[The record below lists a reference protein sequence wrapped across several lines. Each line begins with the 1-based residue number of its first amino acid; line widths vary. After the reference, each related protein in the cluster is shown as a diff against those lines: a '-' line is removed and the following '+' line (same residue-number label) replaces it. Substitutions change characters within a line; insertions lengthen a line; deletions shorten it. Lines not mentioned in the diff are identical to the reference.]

1 MNKEPTTKAARSVIE
16 TEEISTFLEALF
28 GDDFTPGEL
37 EEEEQAVVNG
47 ILAYVRERFS
57 NTKYVLGLA
66 LDFTLLKQK
75 LLWGGGGECED
86 FEPNLTEK
94 KLFAAYSVIEKSG
107 NRTLNT
113 LTLARS
119 GKHSGETRNEG
130 IRRIEEKV
138 TDLFHSLDRT
148 GYPSAYVYNTGQW
161 QKHRVLLVECFKL
174 SQSGRYVI
182 TNDLIDFGLSTMQ
195 KASFYVRE
203 THRPKLFHA
212 IVHEFPRG
220 AVDGENAGLMFQA
233 IAYGYFKADR
243 PHLNIVVD
251 KVRTG
256 SSRQRRFGDIDLYSG
271 LDLEVSVE
279 VKDMNIG
286 SGNLGHQL
294 GLFMKKALARNLPG
308 LIFAGSI
315 EVDAR
320 QLIVEDGFQI
330 VTQDELLNEIR
341 RWDWQKQDSA
351 VNGLMH
357 YLSNI
362 EQNPEAVLRLLE
374 FIAIRDPHSPLLAHL
389 RPTDLKASE
398 GPIEP
403 N

>member
-1 MNKEPTTKAARSVIE
+1 
-16 TEEISTFLEALF
+16 
-28 GDDFTPGEL
+28 
-37 EEEEQAVVNG
+37 
-47 ILAYVRERFS
+47 
-57 NTKYVLGLA
+57 
-66 LDFTLLKQK
+66 
-75 LLWGGGGECED
+75 
-86 FEPNLTEK
+86 
-94 KLFAAYSVIEKSG
+94 
-107 NRTLNT
+107 
-113 LTLARS
+113 
-119 GKHSGETRNEG
+119 
-130 IRRIEEKV
+130 
-138 TDLFHSLDRT
+138 
-148 GYPSAYVYNTGQW
+148 
-161 QKHRVLLVECFKL
+161 
-174 SQSGRYVI
+174 
-182 TNDLIDFGLSTMQ
+182 
-195 KASFYVRE
+195 
-203 THRPKLFHA
+203 
-212 IVHEFPRG
+212 
-220 AVDGENAGLMFQA
+220 
-233 IAYGYFKADR
+233 
-243 PHLNIVVD
+243 VD